1 MIDFLKKFGNDQ
13 SGAAVIEAVLMVPI
27 VGALGLGTID
37 ASLLVLQRHKVETNL
52 ASAAG
57 YLAKTKIPQSFETQA
72 KNLATTGQILTGGTP
87 MISGWTNEKV
97 TIAYKSVPNTL
108 LQSGTSYKGGD
119 TVRVIQISTDI
130 QYKGLGLLSSLRGG
144 KINLKAA
151 YEERITGD
159 LS

>member
-1 MIDFLKKFGNDQ
+1 MIRALRKFRKDE

-27 VGALGLGTID
+27 VGTLGLGTID

-57 YLAKTKIPQSFETQA
+57 YLSKTKIPQSFETQA
-72 KNLATTGQILTGGTP
+72 KNLATTGRIAPGGTP
-87 MISGWTNEKV
+87 MISGWTVDKI
-97 TIAYKSVPNTL
+97 TIAYKSVTNTQ
-108 LQSGTSYKGGD
+108 LQSGASYKGGA
-119 TVRVIQISTDI
+119 TVKVIQISTDVP
-130 QYKGLGLLSSLRGG
+130 YKGLGLLSSLRGG